1 MMEKAVILIDILKR
15 YFDRLP
21 IRAENRRIINLPNA
35 ITLLRIGILP
45 VLFLILL
52 EPGEAM
58 SRAIAILFILAAL
71 TDLLDGYVAR
81 RYNIV
86 TRMGKLLDPIA
97 DKIIMSAA
105 LVLLIPVGR
114 APAWIVALMVMR
126 DFAVDGLRS
135 MAAAEGHVIEASRL
149 GKYKTVCQI
158 IAVSALI
165 IHYPIYGIDAS
176 SIGTAFLYVA
186 LALSLWSGF
195 DYLVRFYR
203 TTLV

>member
-1 MMEKAVILIDILKR
+1 MMERAVILIDILKR

-45 VLFLILL
+45 VLFLVLL

-58 SRAIAILFILAAL
+58 SLAIAILFILAAL

-114 APAWIVALMVMR
+114 AQAWVVALMIMR

-149 GKYKTVCQI
+149 GKYKTLCQI

-165 IHYPIYGIDAS
+165 IHYPICGVDAAT
-176 SIGTAFLYVA
+176 IGTAFLYVA
-186 LALSLWSGF
+186 LVLSLWSGF
-195 DYLVRFYR
+195 DYLVKFYR

>member
-1 MMEKAVILIDILKR
+1 MEKAVILIDILKR

-52 EPGEAM
+52 EPGEGM
-58 SRAIAILFILAAL
+58 SLAIAILFILAAL

-81 RYNIV
+81 RYNMV

-114 APAWIVALMVMR
+114 APAWVVALMVMR

-135 MAAAEGHVIEASRL
+135 MAAAEGHVIEASQL

-186 LALSLWSGF
+186 LALSLWSGC
-195 DYLVRFYR
+195 DYLVKFYR

>member
-45 VLFLILL
+45 VLFLVLL

-58 SRAIAILFILAAL
+58 SLAIAILFILAAL

-114 APAWIVALMVMR
+114 AQAWVVALMIMR

-149 GKYKTVCQI
+149 GKYKTLCQI

-165 IHYPIYGIDAS
+165 IHYPICGVDAAT
-176 SIGTAFLYVA
+176 IGTAFLYVA
-186 LALSLWSGF
+186 LVLSLWSGF
-195 DYLVRFYR
+195 DYLVKFYR

>member
-58 SRAIAILFILAAL
+58 SLAISILFILAAL

-176 SIGTAFLYVA
+176 SIGTAFLYVS

-195 DYLVRFYR
+195 DYLMKFYR

>member
-58 SRAIAILFILAAL
+58 SLAIAILFILAAL

-176 SIGTAFLYVA
+176 SIGTAFLYVS

-195 DYLVRFYR
+195 DYLMKFYR

>member
-1 MMEKAVILIDILKR
+1 MEKAVLLIDILKR

-21 IRAENRRIINLPNA
+21 IRAENRRIVNLPNA

-52 EPGEAM
+52 EPGEGP
-58 SRAIAILFILAAL
+58 SLAIAILFILAAL

-114 APAWIVALMVMR
+114 APAWVVALMIMR

-149 GKYKTVCQI
+149 GKYKTLCQI
-158 IAVSALI
+158 VAVSALI

-186 LALSLWSGF
+186 LVLSLWSGF
-195 DYLVRFYR
+195 DYLVKFYR

>member
-1 MMEKAVILIDILKR
+1 MEKAVILIDLLKR

-45 VLFLILL
+45 VLFLVLL

-58 SRAIAILFILAAL
+58 SLAIAILFILAAL

-114 APAWIVALMVMR
+114 AQAWVVALMIMR

-149 GKYKTVCQI
+149 GKYKTLCQI

-165 IHYPIYGIDAS
+165 IHYPICGVDAAT
-176 SIGTAFLYVA
+176 IGTVFLYVA
-186 LALSLWSGF
+186 LVLSLWSGF
-195 DYLVRFYR
+195 DYLVKFYR

>member
-1 MMEKAVILIDILKR
+1 MERAVILIDILKK

-35 ITLLRIGILP
+35 ITVLRIGILP
-45 VLFLILL
+45 VLFLVLL
-52 EPGEAM
+52 EPGETL
-58 SRAIAILFILAAL
+58 SLVIAILFILAAL

-86 TRMGKLLDPIA
+86 TRIGKLLDPIA
-97 DKIIMSAA
+97 DKIIMSTAM
-105 LVLLIPVGR
+105 VLLIPVGR
-114 APAWIVALMVMR
+114 IPAWVVALMIMR

-135 MAAAEGHVIEASRL
+135 MAAAEGHVIEASML
-149 GKYKTVCQI
+149 GKYKTFCQI

-165 IHYPIYGIDAS
+165 IHYPIYGIDPS
-176 SIGTAFLYVA
+176 SIGTLFIYVA
-186 LALSLWSGF
+186 LAISLWSGI
-195 DYLVRFYR
+195 DYFVRFYK

>member
-1 MMEKAVILIDILKR
+1 MEKAVILIDILKR

-58 SRAIAILFILAAL
+58 SLAIAILFILAAL

-176 SIGTAFLYVA
+176 SIGTAFLYVS

>member
-1 MMEKAVILIDILKR
+1 MEKAVILIDILKR

-58 SRAIAILFILAAL
+58 SLAIAILFILAAL

>member
-1 MMEKAVILIDILKR
+1 MEKAVILIDLLKR

-21 IRAENRRIINLPNA
+21 IRAENRRILNLPNA

-58 SRAIAILFILAAL
+58 SLAIAILFILAAL

>member
-1 MMEKAVILIDILKR
+1 MERAVILIDILKK

-21 IRAENRRIINLPNA
+21 IRDENRRIINLPNA
-35 ITLLRIGILP
+35 ITVLRIGILP
-45 VLFLILL
+45 VLFLVLL
-52 EPGEAM
+52 EPGEAL
-58 SRAIAILFILAAL
+58 SLAIAILFILAAL

-105 LVLLIPVGR
+105 MILLIPIGR
-114 APAWIVALMVMR
+114 IPAWVVALMVMR

-135 MAAAEGHVIEASRL
+135 MAAAEGHVIEASDL
-149 GKYKTVCQI
+149 GKYKTFCQI

-165 IHYPIYGIDAS
+165 IHYPIYGIDPS
-176 SIGTAFLYVA
+176 TIGRAFIYVA
-186 LALSLWSGF
+186 LVLSMWSGF
-195 DYLVRFYR
+195 DYLVKFYKA
-203 TTLV
+203 TIV

>member
-1 MMEKAVILIDILKR
+1 MEKAVILIDILKR

-45 VLFLILL
+45 VLFLVLL

-58 SRAIAILFILAAL
+58 SLAIAILFILAAL

-114 APAWIVALMVMR
+114 AQAWVVALMIMR

-149 GKYKTVCQI
+149 GKYKTCLLYTSDAADDPPCVGLGGRRI
-158 IAVSALI
+158 IKQNKN
-165 IHYPIYGIDAS
+165 HN
-176 SIGTAFLYVA
+176 TH
-186 LALSLWSGF
+186 
-195 DYLVRFYR
+195 
-203 TTLV
+203 

>member
-58 SRAIAILFILAAL
+58 SLAIAILFILAAL

-186 LALSLWSGF
+186 LVLSLWSGF

>member
-1 MMEKAVILIDILKR
+1 MERAVILIDILKK

-35 ITLLRIGILP
+35 ITVLRIGILP
-45 VLFLILL
+45 VLFLVLL
-52 EPGEAM
+52 EPGETL
-58 SRAIAILFILAAL
+58 SLTIAILFILAAL

-86 TRMGKLLDPIA
+86 TRIGKLLDPIA

-105 LVLLIPVGR
+105 MVLLIPIGR
-114 APAWIVALMVMR
+114 IPAWVVALMIMR

-135 MAAAEGHVIEASRL
+135 MAAAEGHVIEASDL
-149 GKYKTVCQI
+149 GKYKTFCQI

-165 IHYPIYGIDAS
+165 IHYPIYGIDPS
-176 SIGTAFLYVA
+176 SIGTAFIYVA
-186 LALSLWSGF
+186 LVLSMWSGF
-195 DYLVRFYR
+195 DYLVRFYKA
-203 TTLV
+203 TIV

>member
-1 MMEKAVILIDILKR
+1 M
-15 YFDRLP
+15 
-21 IRAENRRIINLPNA
+21 INLPNA

-45 VLFLILL
+45 VLFLVLL

-58 SRAIAILFILAAL
+58 SLAIAILFILAAL

-114 APAWIVALMVMR
+114 AQAWVVALMIMR

-149 GKYKTVCQI
+149 GKYKTLCQI

-165 IHYPIYGIDAS
+165 IHYPICGVDAAT
-176 SIGTAFLYVA
+176 IGTVFLYVA
-186 LALSLWSGF
+186 LVLSLWSGF
-195 DYLVRFYR
+195 DYLVKFYR

>member
-1 MMEKAVILIDILKR
+1 MEKAVILIDILKR

-52 EPGEAM
+52 EPGEGM
-58 SRAIAILFILAAL
+58 SLAIAILFILAAL

-81 RYNIV
+81 RYNMV

-114 APAWIVALMVMR
+114 APAWVVALMVMR

>member
-1 MMEKAVILIDILKR
+1 MEKAVILIDILKR

-45 VLFLILL
+45 VLFLVLL

-58 SRAIAILFILAAL
+58 SLAIAILFILAAL

-114 APAWIVALMVMR
+114 AQAWVVALMIMR

-149 GKYKTVCQI
+149 GKYKTLCQI

-165 IHYPIYGIDAS
+165 IHYPICGVDAAT
-176 SIGTAFLYVA
+176 IGTAFLYVA
-186 LALSLWSGF
+186 LVLSLWSGF
-195 DYLVRFYR
+195 DYLVKFYR

>member
-1 MMEKAVILIDILKR
+1 MEKAVILIDILKR

-52 EPGEAM
+52 EPGEGM
-58 SRAIAILFILAAL
+58 SLAIAILFILAAL

-81 RYNIV
+81 RYNMV

-114 APAWIVALMVMR
+114 APAWVVALMVMR

-135 MAAAEGHVIEASRL
+135 MAAAEGHVIEASQL

>member
-1 MMEKAVILIDILKR
+1 MERAVILIDILKK

-21 IRAENRRIINLPNA
+21 IRDENRRIINLPNA
-35 ITLLRIGILP
+35 ITVLRIGILP
-45 VLFLILL
+45 VLFLVLL
-52 EPGEAM
+52 EPGEAL
-58 SRAIAILFILAAL
+58 SLVIAILFILAAL

-105 LVLLIPVGR
+105 MVLLIPIGR
-114 APAWIVALMVMR
+114 IPAWVVALMVMR

-135 MAAAEGHVIEASRL
+135 MAAAEGHVIEASDL
-149 GKYKTVCQI
+149 GKYKTFCQI

-165 IHYPIYGIDAS
+165 IHYPIYGIDPS
-176 SIGTAFLYVA
+176 TIGRAFIYVA
-186 LALSLWSGF
+186 LVLSMWSGF
-195 DYLVRFYR
+195 DYLMKFYKA
-203 TTLV
+203 TIV

>member
-1 MMEKAVILIDILKR
+1 
-15 YFDRLP
+15 
-21 IRAENRRIINLPNA
+21 
-35 ITLLRIGILP
+35 
-45 VLFLILL
+45 VLFLVLL

-58 SRAIAILFILAAL
+58 SLAIAILFILAAL

-114 APAWIVALMVMR
+114 AQAWVVALMIMR

-149 GKYKTVCQI
+149 GKYKTLCQI

-165 IHYPIYGIDAS
+165 IHYPICGIDAAT
-176 SIGTAFLYVA
+176 IGTVFLYVA
-186 LALSLWSGF
+186 LVLSLWSGF
-195 DYLVRFYR
+195 DYLVKFYR

>member
-1 MMEKAVILIDILKR
+1 MEKAVILIDILKR

-45 VLFLILL
+45 VLFLVLL

-58 SRAIAILFILAAL
+58 SLAIAILFILAAL

-105 LVLLIPVGR
+105 LILLIPVGR
-114 APAWIVALMVMR
+114 AQAWVVALMIMR

-149 GKYKTVCQI
+149 GKYKTLCQI

-165 IHYPIYGIDAS
+165 IHYPICGVDAAT
-176 SIGTAFLYVA
+176 IGTVFLYVA
-186 LALSLWSGF
+186 LVLSLWSGF
-195 DYLVRFYR
+195 DYLVKFYR

>member
-58 SRAIAILFILAAL
+58 SLAIAILFILAAL

>member
-1 MMEKAVILIDILKR
+1 MEKAVILIDILKR

-45 VLFLILL
+45 VLFLVLL

-58 SRAIAILFILAAL
+58 SLAIAILFILAAL

-114 APAWIVALMVMR
+114 AQAWVVALMIMR

-149 GKYKTVCQI
+149 GKYKTLCQI

-165 IHYPIYGIDAS
+165 IHYPICGVDAAT
-176 SIGTAFLYVA
+176 IGTVFLYVA
-186 LALSLWSGF
+186 LVLSLWSGF
-195 DYLVRFYR
+195 DYLVKFYR

>member
-1 MMEKAVILIDILKR
+1 MERAVILVDILKK

-52 EPGEAM
+52 EPGETLSLFIAM
-58 SRAIAILFILAAL
+58 LFILAAL

-86 TRMGKLLDPIA
+86 TRIGKLLDPIA

-105 LVLLIPVGR
+105 MVLLIPVGR
-114 APAWIVALMVMR
+114 ISAWVVALMIMR
-126 DFAVDGLRS
+126 DFAVEGLRN
-135 MAAAEGHVIEASRL
+135 MAAVEGHVIEASPL
-149 GKYKTVCQI
+149 GKYKTFCQI
-158 IAVSALI
+158 VAVSALI
-165 IHYPIYGIDAS
+165 IHYPIYGLDPG
-176 SIGTAFLYVA
+176 SIGTIFIYVA
-186 LALSLWSGF
+186 LVLSLSSGL
-195 DYLVRFYR
+195 DYLVKFYKL
-203 TTLV
+203 TIV

>member
-1 MMEKAVILIDILKR
+1 MERAVILIDILKK

-21 IRAENRRIINLPNA
+21 IRDENRRIINLPNA
-35 ITLLRIGILP
+35 ITVLRIGILP
-45 VLFLILL
+45 VLFLVLL
-52 EPGEAM
+52 EPGEAL
-58 SRAIAILFILAAL
+58 SLAIAILFILAAL

-105 LVLLIPVGR
+105 MILLIPIGR
-114 APAWIVALMVMR
+114 IPAWVVALMVMR

-135 MAAAEGHVIEASRL
+135 MAAAEGHVIDASDL
-149 GKYKTVCQI
+149 GKYKTFCQI

-165 IHYPIYGIDAS
+165 IHYPIYGIDPS
-176 SIGTAFLYVA
+176 TIGRAFIYVA
-186 LALSLWSGF
+186 LVLSMWSGF
-195 DYLVRFYR
+195 DYLVRFYKA
-203 TTLV
+203 TIV

>member
-1 MMEKAVILIDILKR
+1 MEKAVILIDILKR

-45 VLFLILL
+45 VLFLVLL

-58 SRAIAILFILAAL
+58 SLAIAILFILAAL

-114 APAWIVALMVMR
+114 AQAWVVALMIMR

-149 GKYKTVCQI
+149 GKYKTLCQI

-165 IHYPIYGIDAS
+165 IHYPICGIDAAT
-176 SIGTAFLYVA
+176 IGTAFLYVA
-186 LALSLWSGF
+186 LVLSLWSGF
-195 DYLVRFYR
+195 DYLVKFYR

>member
-1 MMEKAVILIDILKR
+1 MEKAVLLIDILKR

-21 IRAENRRIINLPNA
+21 IRAENRRILNLPNA
-35 ITLLRIGILP
+35 ITMLRIGILP

-52 EPGEAM
+52 EPGEGP
-58 SRAIAILFILAAL
+58 SLAIAILFILAAL

-114 APAWIVALMVMR
+114 APAWVVALMIMR

-149 GKYKTVCQI
+149 GKYKTLCQI
-158 IAVSALI
+158 VAVSALI

-186 LALSLWSGF
+186 LVLSLWSGF
-195 DYLVRFYR
+195 DYLVKLYR

>member
-1 MMEKAVILIDILKR
+1 MMEKAVILIDILKK

-45 VLFLILL
+45 VLFLVLL
-52 EPGEAM
+52 EPGEGM
-58 SRAIAILFILAAL
+58 SLAIAILFILAAL

-81 RYNIV
+81 RYNMV

-114 APAWIVALMVMR
+114 APAWVVALMVMR

-135 MAAAEGHVIEASRL
+135 MAAAEGHVIEASQL

-195 DYLVRFYR
+195 DYLVKFYR

>member
-1 MMEKAVILIDILKR
+1 MEKAVLLIDILKR

-21 IRAENRRIINLPNA
+21 IRAENRKILNLPNA
-35 ITLLRIGILP
+35 ITMLRIGILP

-52 EPGEAM
+52 EPGEGL
-58 SRAIAILFILAAL
+58 SLTIAILFILAAL

-114 APAWIVALMVMR
+114 APAWVVALMIMR

-135 MAAAEGHVIEASRL
+135 KAAAEGHVIEASRL
-149 GKYKTVCQI
+149 GKYKTLAQI

-195 DYLVRFYR
+195 DYLVKFYR